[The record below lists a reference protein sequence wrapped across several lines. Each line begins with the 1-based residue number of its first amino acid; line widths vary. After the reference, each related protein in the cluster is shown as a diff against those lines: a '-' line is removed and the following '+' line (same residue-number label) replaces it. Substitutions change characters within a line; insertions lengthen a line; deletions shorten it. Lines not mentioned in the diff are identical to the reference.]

1 MEFLVA
7 LLPSAGVLFLFVVG
21 VRAVVE
27 ADRRERAAAA
37 ELARSGNGAGRGN
50 DGGNDGEG

>member
-1 MEFLVA
+1 VEFLVA